1 MELTVERKNHIFKS
15 DEKKRKA
22 VFLDRD
28 GVINVDKHF
37 VHKIED
43 FELKRGIVELL
54 QYLTTQNYKL
64 FVVTNQSGIGR
75 GLYKEEDFQIVN
87 EWMLGKFEQQGVSI
101 LDVFFCPH
109 GPDDN
114 CYCRKPKPGLFIDAK
129 EKYDIDMNKSWM
141 IGDKEADIEAANNA
155 GISQTIL
162 VRSGHIINEDATKSK
177 YILDSIID
185 IADVIS

>member
-1 MELTVERKNHIFKS
+1 MN
-15 DEKKRKA
+15 KA

-75 GLYKEEDFQIVN
+75 GYFTETDFLRLTEYMITIFKEY
-87 EWMLGKFEQQGVSI
+87 GVSFEEVYHCSCAPEK
-101 LDVFFCPH
+101 DCE
-109 GPDDN
+109 
-114 CYCRKPKPGLFIDAK
+114 CRKPSPHMINKGVDKYEIDVS
-129 EKYDIDMNKSWM
+129 MSWL
-141 IGDKEADIEAANNA
+141 IGDKESDIGAANNA
-155 GISQTIL
+155 GIYNTIKVL
-162 VRSGHIINEDATKSK
+162 GKEKPGSEK
-177 YILDSIID
+177 YTVKELHEIKELIK
-185 IADVIS
+185 

>member
-1 MELTVERKNHIFKS
+1 MSIKV
-15 DEKKRKA
+15 

-28 GVINVDKHF
+28 GVINEEVGYL
-37 VHKIED
+37 HKIKD
-43 FELKRGIVELL
+43 FKFINGVIDSC
-54 QYLTTQNYKL
+54 NYFL
-64 FVVTNQSGIGR
+64 SLGYQIIVVTNQSGIGR
-75 GLYKEEDFQIVN
+75 GLYKEEDFHILNQ
-87 EWMLGKFEQQGVSI
+87 WMLDNFEQEGVRI

-114 CYCRKPKPGLFIDAK
+114 CYCRKPKPGLFKDAK
-129 EKYDIDMNKSWM
+129 EKHGIDMNKSWM

-162 VRSGHIINEDATKSK
+162 VRSGHIIDEDATKSK

-185 IADVIS
+185 IVDVIS